1 MISLAPGITDTL
13 YSLQLDDEIVGRTR
27 YCIYPK
33 NKVEQSETIGGTKKV
48 NVDKIRSLKPDLII
62 AEKEENTKE
71 IVEMLEKEFPVY
83 VAEVQTVDDAYKM
96 IESMGKIT
104 AREQQ
109 AEQLISSIKSGFS
122 DLPKVEHKKIGYV
135 IWTNPYM
142 VVGNNTYINSVLTQ
156 LGYDNVFN
164 RFEGRYP
171 TVTLEDL
178 QKANLDELFLATEP
192 FPFKEEHLEQ
202 FSELLPNVKISIIDG
217 EMFWYGPRMLDA
229 TQYFQKHLT

>member
-83 VAEVQTVDDAYKM
+83 VAEVQTVDDAYNM
-96 IESMGKIT
+96 IESMGEIT

-109 AEQLISSIKSGFS
+109 AEQLISSIKNGFNH
-122 DLPKVEHKKIGYV
+122 LPQVEHKKIGYV